1 MFQAWTNLPKRSL
14 RCTTELCL
22 VTTVES
28 LWDAVIYLLT
38 FNTLHDITI
47 KNTVGEGRKGMWRKR
62 SFALGF
68 CLLPHAWSLDTDPL
82 CHNDSCLKPL
92 DICSL
97 RIVISSQGLT
107 VFSLQEV
114 SGKSNCEIKQDLIPG
129 SNQRRVE
136 LFTKCDSQ
144 QKTGGSLEIKA
155 RLIMHPA
162 RRGLLQTLLWEVAM
176 FSK

>member
-1 MFQAWTNLPKRSL
+1 
-14 RCTTELCL
+14 
-22 VTTVES
+22 
-28 LWDAVIYLLT
+28 
-38 FNTLHDITI
+38 
-47 KNTVGEGRKGMWRKR
+47 MWRKR

-129 SNQRRVE
+129 SKQRRVE
-136 LFTKCDSQ
+136 LFTKRDSQ
-144 QKTGGSLEIKA
+144 QKKLEDHWRLKLGSSCTLTEGGSCRRYYK
-155 RLIMHPA
+155 RLRCWPNSITWGFRQPHVSSGKKWHRISFEMWDKW
-162 RRGLLQTLLWEVAM
+162 RRFHDCEFKWACNRAHALYI
-176 FSK
+176 